1 MIRLA
6 SKMGLTIRSHRRT
19 SSTRAV
25 VFAATLFLC
34 LFHLTKSEGQSCG
47 PGWCNTFPVSGS
59 LSGRQT
65 PPFGS
70 SAWNKLTYVPDAD
83 RFFIFSSDGIWTFSN
98 AWWSY
103 GVMGHVAASNPW
115 IEESTSGTIQS
126 TVTDNSKGFL
136 KAAIGSADTV
146 ITLEKGEGATFH
158 PDPDHGGV
166 LVIDDEEIGYTSA
179 GRSEDKFT
187 EVRRGI
193 RGTTAAS
200 HTARTLVNAGAPA
213 PQSRIQGK
221 LIAVNDHIPDRH
233 PFLTSTYDSRRHQLF
248 QAGGILEGNKKTD
261 TWYFCFVENEFCP
274 KGDVR
279 VWKRLLTK
287 TPVPGRADAAMTYD
301 SDDDVVI
308 WYGGQNFGSPIAD
321 TWLLCFHADPQEG
334 GNKVGCPASRVYPDW
349 VQVAAGGNSA
359 GPRFTHSIVYDSY
372 HHKAILFG
380 GMNGSGTDPNETWI
394 YNPGAR
400 AWTNAKPSGDIPS
413 GFRRPAMAYD
423 STRHRVVLYEGPLG
437 KITDGVSGGLYLYDA
452 GANKWELTSVQG
464 GPIPSSPPDVAA
476 HGRLSLDYNPEADVF
491 VATELSLPYS
501 LQVWELKG
509 SALRPRE
516 VSQPAAKPGQE

>member
-287 TPVPGRADAAMTYD
+287 KDELERQ
-301 SDDDVVI
+301 VV
-308 WYGGQNFGSPIAD
+308 QSE
-321 TWLLCFHADPQEG
+321 QEG
-334 GNKVGCPASRVYPDW
+334 RESDQEGTQDPAD
-349 VQVAAGGNSA
+349 
-359 GPRFTHSIVYDSY
+359 
-372 HHKAILFG
+372 KAFNAYTKEFLFLQ
-380 GMNGSGTDPNETWI
+380 
-394 YNPGAR
+394 
-400 AWTNAKPSGDIPS
+400 SGDN
-413 GFRRPAMAYD
+413 RRILQLVNDALDRIRDGTYGLCVACEQEVQAKRLEAVPWA
-423 STRHRVVLYEGPLG
+423 RHCIECQE
-437 KITDGVSGGLYLYDA
+437 KQEQGLL
-452 GANKWELTSVQG
+452 
-464 GPIPSSPPDVAA
+464 
-476 HGRLSLDYNPEADVF
+476 
-491 VATELSLPYS
+491 
-501 LQVWELKG
+501 
-509 SALRPRE
+509 
-516 VSQPAAKPGQE
+516 